1 MRMGRIY
8 RTPYPQLAIVF
19 IGVAATIWFF
29 YPGCM
34 SGDVIYSWNEALF
47 EKDRTYYDIQPTLV
61 AYVWYLLNSLPVHPT
76 PQYANFFLFS
86 TLLFWTGIVLAA
98 EQWINDKL
106 AWLIFC
112 LGGGFFPPVFAILS
126 QAPLKDAILCAALI
140 AAYGGLVVAEY
151 RRSFLSFFFS
161 VACLFLALGFRHN
174 AVFAVAPLAL
184 WAGCVLCEHLLLIRG
199 YFGKIGNQLTSG
211 MLIFAFLAL
220 GFHFANKA
228 LTKAPTFPVQQIFVF
243 DLVGM
248 SVKAGKIYLPKLF
261 EDYERPPVPF
271 YGVKGA
277 DVRENP
283 LTLANLRKLYSPESV
298 LGIYW
303 YGEGKGL
310 RFLDN
315 REELGEL
322 ESAWLAAIRENPA
335 DYLQVRLDMFLHLFR
350 IKQAH
355 SWVYYCMLPEH
366 SRMHEGIVSTTL
378 PGYYLRHAN
387 SIEYRPV
394 FYFLAAMIFV
404 FALIIGRRRLP
415 RHIVLLVGRTL
426 LPRQLFFLAASGL
439 LYAAAYAVIAPDSS
453 FRFLYW
459 LVVVGNL
466 MFLNLALF
474 ALDAIRIWRRLKSP

>member
-1 MRMGRIY
+1 
-8 RTPYPQLAIVF
+8 
-19 IGVAATIWFF
+19 
-29 YPGCM
+29 
-34 SGDVIYSWNEALF
+34 
-47 EKDRTYYDIQPTLV
+47 
-61 AYVWYLLNSLPVHPT
+61 
-76 PQYANFFLFS
+76 
-86 TLLFWTGIVLAA
+86 
-98 EQWINDKL
+98 
-106 AWLIFC
+106 
-112 LGGGFFPPVFAILS
+112 
-126 QAPLKDAILCAALI
+126 
-140 AAYGGLVVAEY
+140 
-151 RRSFLSFFFS
+151 
-161 VACLFLALGFRHN
+161 
-174 AVFAVAPLAL
+174 
-184 WAGCVLCEHLLLIRG
+184 
-199 YFGKIGNQLTSG
+199 
-211 MLIFAFLAL
+211 
-220 GFHFANKA
+220 
-228 LTKAPTFPVQQIFVF
+228 
-243 DLVGM
+243 
-248 SVKAGKIYLPKLF
+248 
-261 EDYERPPVPF
+261 VPF

-335 DYLQVRLDMFLHLFR
+335 AYLQVRLDMFLHLFR

-378 PGYYLRHAN
+378 PGYYFRHAN

-394 FYFLAAMIFV
+394 FYSIVVMISV
-404 FALIIGRRRLP
+404 VVLIVGRRRLP

-466 MFLNLALF
+466 MFLNLSLL